1 MEEASL
7 KTDIFKVSLNQIL
20 INIKRTLKFVKVKL
34 LEISWKVLLTLK
46 RDSIKVLEY
55 LKRGKVIN
63 DAIYT
68 RIYLNTVI
76 KH

>member
-34 LEISWKVLLTLK
+34 LEIS
-46 RDSIKVLEY
+46 
-55 LKRGKVIN
+55 
-63 DAIYT
+63 
-68 RIYLNTVI
+68 
-76 KH
+76 